1 VVKVSDL
8 NPFISPQTHFFL
20 HRFDPHATQFITFN
34 QMSDFIGSLDPPLG
48 IPKPNSLAI
57 VSFDLPIAKGDK
69 IHCLDVL
76 HSLTKYTL
84 GFIEDETEDFAKLTE
99 QMDEKFKKQFPTRK
113 EIEIV
118 SSTREWKKLDTAA
131 RVIQKFYRLYIRCG
145 GVQGGIRAGNGLSW
159 ERPPARGN
167 WLGPSA
173 VQSSAVQCTLDEGW
187 YNQILGTVR

>member
-1 VVKVSDL
+1 MS
-8 NPFISPQTHFFL
+8 
-20 HRFDPHATQFITFN
+20 RFDPHATQFITFS

-57 VSFDLPIAKGDK
+57 VSFDLPIAKVVNVKDIAVLGGRKNCDTFCLQGDK

-113 EIEIV
+113 ELEIV
-118 SSTREWKKLDTAA
+118 SSTREWKRLDTAA
-131 RVIQKFYRLYIRCG
+131 RVIQKFYRLYIRFNYRDALAKN
-145 GVQGGIRAGNGLSW
+145 I
-159 ERPPARGN
+159 
-167 WLGPSA
+167 
-173 VQSSAVQCTLDEGW
+173 SSSLLV
-187 YNQILGTVR
+187 